1 MRSLINCTATVLFF
15 LTVAAFGCFQI
26 IDMDVWLYLRTGE
39 YICSTLRAPR
49 TDFFSYTAAGRPWID
64 IHWLAQVFLWLA
76 YAACGA
82 VGLCVLRLALVLGI
96 FVILYRC
103 CRRYA
108 SPGITVAVLTLA
120 LLIGND
126 GFLIKPYLISLLL
139 VVSFVAILEHGR
151 ASGALA
157 LWPLVLLQVL
167 WANMHPSFFL
177 GPFLVLVYLI
187 DALIR
192 SRARSAGLV
201 KRLAALVA
209 VLSAACLVTPYGFS
223 LFEQPWTQTTTR
235 IFTETVIPWTPAPST
250 FPAPFSEF
258 FFTLMFALSLAAF
271 LLNIR
276 KIRPAD
282 VIIFAVFAWLA
293 MKSRRHLP
301 LFALLSAPALCFNLG
316 SFEEGLKRRFS
327 TIARFCPVALPL
339 IMVPLLCL
347 LLEQVVSNSYY
358 YQQRSLRRFGMGK
371 STIAFPDG
379 AMNFLESSAPG
390 GQIFCNYDIGSYVA
404 GRLYPNYKVFM
415 DGRNLVYGE
424 TLFKKYLQAMA
435 DVESLNSVADEYGV
449 NALLLAHSSQ
459 DVKALLP
466 SLWKSPAWTPV
477 YADDRAMIF
486 LRAGVAPHRRRLE
499 FNACRLAG
507 ILSGDPFPLSE
518 LRAGELFYTLGFRDC
533 AEKMFRK
540 ALERYRSLP
549 EAHNF
554 LGMIALQ
561 RGDGASARA
570 EFMKACEG
578 SRSFAEPHINLV
590 TALLGEG
597 MAEDAEREAEK
608 AIRIAPSSGRGYGA
622 RGLARICRE
631 ELPEARED
639 LREAIM
645 LDPGEAEYHSNLG
658 IVQERL
664 GDPESALK
672 EYESAR
678 ALSRTY
684 FEPRYNLA
692 LLQEKKGNIGEAIT
706 MYQEALALNSRHGG
720 ARRNLAALYLRQG
733 DRVKAREQLE
743 DALRIDPADR
753 GAQEM
758 LRKVDL
764 QETPRGQSQ

>member
-1 MRSLINCTATVLFF
+1 MRNLINGTATVLFF
-15 LTVAAFGCFQI
+15 LAVAAFGCFQI

-49 TDFFSYTAAGRPWID
+49 ADFFSYTAAGQPWID
-64 IHWLAQVFLWLA
+64 IHWLAQVVLWLV

-82 VGLCVLRLALVLGI
+82 VGLCVLRLVLVLGI
-96 FVILYRC
+96 FGILYRC
-103 CRRYA
+103 CRGYA
-108 SPGITVAVLTLA
+108 SRGITIAVLTFA
-120 LLIGND
+120 LLIAND

-139 VVSFVAILEHGR
+139 VVSFLAILEHAR
-151 ASGALA
+151 TSCVMA
-157 LWPLVLLQVL
+157 LWPLVPLQVL

-177 GPFLVLVYLI
+177 GPFLVLVYLV

-192 SRARSAGLV
+192 SRAHGAGLV
-201 KRLAALVA
+201 KRLAAFVA
-209 VLSAACLVTPYGFS
+209 LLSAACLLTPYGFS

-250 FPAPFSEF
+250 FPAPFSAF

-271 LLNIR
+271 LINVR

-301 LFALLSAPALCFNLG
+301 LFALLSAPGLCFNLG
-316 SFEEGLKRRFS
+316 SFEERLQRRFS
-327 TIARFCPVALPL
+327 TIAGFCSVSLSL
-339 IMVPLLCL
+339 IMIPLLCL
-347 LLEQVVSNSYY
+347 LFEQVVSNSYY

-371 STIAFPDG
+371 SAIAFPDG
-379 AMNFLESSAPG
+379 AIDFLELSAPG
-390 GQIFCNYDIGSYVA
+390 ERIFCNYDIGSYVA
-404 GRLYPNYKVFM
+404 GRLYPHHRVFM

-424 TLFKKYLQAMA
+424 TLFRKYLQAMA
-435 DVESLNSVADEYGV
+435 DVESLNKVADEYGV
-449 NALLLAHSSQ
+449 NALLLAYSSR
-459 DVKALLP
+459 DVKVLLP
-466 SLWKSPAWTPV
+466 SLWKSPVWTPV

-486 LRAGVAPHRRRLE
+486 LRSGAAPHRSRLDLA
-499 FNACRLAG
+499 ACRLSG
-507 ILSGDPFPLSE
+507 ISSGDPFPLSE
-518 LRAGELFYTLGFRDC
+518 LRAGELFYTLGFTKC
-533 AEKMFRK
+533 AEDMFRK
-540 ALERYRSLP
+540 ALECYKSLP
-549 EAHNF
+549 EARNF

-597 MAEDAEREAEK
+597 MAEDAEREAEE
-608 AIRIAPSSGRGYGA
+608 AIRIAPSAGRGYGA
-622 RGLARICRE
+622 RGLARICRGK
-631 ELPEARED
+631 LPEAQED
-639 LREAIM
+639 LREAVA

-664 GDPESALK
+664 EEPESARK
-672 EYESAR
+672 EYEEACV
-678 ALSRTY
+678 LSKTY

-692 LLQEKKGNIGEAIT
+692 LLQEKRGNIGEAIV
-706 MYQEALALNSRHGG
+706 MYREALALNPRHGG

-733 DRVKAREQLE
+733 DRVKARGQLE
-743 DALRIDPADR
+743 EALRIDPEDR

-758 LRKVDL
+758 LRKV
-764 QETPRGQSQ
+764 ESQ